1 MTIQNTMNN
10 QIDINNILNMD
21 TTQILNLDHNLGD
34 VQQPTFLTQEF
45 IVQLE
50 QFIAAQG
57 ILNESFFDETVPILP
72 DPIAAQ
78 PSTQL

>member
-10 QIDINNILNMD
+10 QIS
-21 TTQILNLDHNLGD
+21 TQCSPTNLDHNLGD